1 MVRGISLEHPEQRKA
16 DEKGERV
23 WRKNGQLKWKE
34 SGLNM
39 RLKWSFNVFLRFPG
53 GFAEEDQPI
62 SSSRMRVH

>member
-1 MVRGISLEHPEQRKA
+1 MTIYCIQCGNQILEG
-16 DEKGERV
+16 EKGERV